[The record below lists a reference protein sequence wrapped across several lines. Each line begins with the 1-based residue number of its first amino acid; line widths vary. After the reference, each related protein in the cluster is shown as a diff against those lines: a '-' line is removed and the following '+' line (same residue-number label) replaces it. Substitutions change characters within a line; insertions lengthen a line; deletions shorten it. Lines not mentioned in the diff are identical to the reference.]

1 MSNLVRFFTTH
12 PHKGHKQ
19 QQSCLFGRVVI
30 GQEYGS
36 PACFLQ
42 IHCVHIY

>member
-30 GQEYGS
+30 GQEYVS
-36 PACFLQ
+36 PACLMQ